1 MWSKLTYLFGGPFD
15 ASLGLF
21 LIIGGFVFCLAAIA
35 LPFFGLW
42 SLFGKCGIERWR
54 GLVPFYNV
62 WMLTRLTCGKSLLF
76 WVQLAL
82 QALCFLTALVF
93 EFGALK
99 LPLTVLFFVAQA
111 LVGVLIGLA
120 VSRSFGSGPGFGVGI
135 GLLPSVFLFILGLD
149 KTEYLGPEIT
159 TYFAESAEN
168 DETEASPDSD
178 DDSKTPQKSEEQH
191 VDNDAETQ
199 DAEK

>member
-1 MWSKLTYLFGGPFD
+1 M
-15 ASLGLF
+15 
-21 LIIGGFVFCLAAIA
+21 
-35 LPFFGLW
+35 
-42 SLFGKCGIERWR
+42 
-54 GLVPFYNV
+54 
-62 WMLTRLTCGKSLLF
+62 
-76 WVQLAL
+76 
-82 QALCFLTALVF
+82 
-93 EFGALK
+93 
-99 LPLTVLFFVAQA
+99 
-111 LVGVLIGLA
+111 GVLIGLA